1 MLQVSSWFNLT
12 CLQTSPPASYMH
24 HFMMYRIK
32 IVQWNWYFVYLDKL
46 IDIDVGFILCLTL
59 NGALVA
65 QSSGKRLSPLRSW
78 VQISVWTR
86 YTHVR
91 RVSLRSAKSRGFSPG
106 TPVSSHLKCWHGL
119 VEDQDRYSANP
130 YIVAV
135 LRNIGS
141 WAASF
146 PIQLAQL
153 HGSKDDEHLPTL
165 LYFTLLYCTLLYFTL
180 LYFTLLYFTLLYFTL
195 LYFTLLYF
203 TLLYFTLLYFT
214 LLYFTLLYFT
224 LLCFALL
231 YFTLLYFA
239 LLCVALRCVALR
251 CVALRCVALR
261 CVALRCFA
269 LLCFALLY
277 FTLHCFALL
286 CIALLYFTLLYFT
299 LLYFTL
305 LYFTK

>member
-1 MLQVSSWFNLT
+1 MGLWWRNRQ
-12 CLQTSPPASYMH
+12 
-24 HFMMYRIK
+24 
-32 IVQWNWYFVYLDKL
+32 
-46 IDIDVGFILCLTL
+46 
-59 NGALVA
+59 
-65 QSSGKRLSPLRSW
+65 GKRLSPLRSW

-165 LYFTLLYCTLLYFTL
+165 LYFTLR
-180 LYFTLLYFTLLYFTL
+180 YFTL

-224 LLCFALL
+224 LLCFTLL
-231 YFTLLYFA
+231 YIALHCFTLLYF
-239 LLCVALRCVALR
+239 ALRCVALR

-261 CVALRCFA
+261 CVALLCFA

-277 FTLHCFALL
+277 FTLHCIALL
-286 CIALLYFTLLYFT
+286 CIALLCIALLCFTLLYFT

-305 LYFTK
+305 LNRSRVVDFGLRGDKERSRCVGGFLVSRKVSSDIHTWRSFSTRTGRITAFLPNWQDSNSGRNCG